1 MPFYDY
7 ICNEC
12 DHTWEEQRTVAGR
25 NVPRYNPCPN
35 CGTSEKIRLVIG
47 TPGFADPVQLGIRKP
62 DRDVVNRLNE
72 IKKNYGNQAGKSL
85 KDFNG

>member
-12 DHTWEEQRTVAGR
+12 DHTWEEQRTVASR

-35 CGTSEKIRLVIG
+35 CGTAEDIKLVIG
-47 TPGFADPVQLGIRKP
+47 TPGFADPVHL
-62 DRDVVNRLNE
+62 
-72 IKKNYGNQAGKSL
+72 
-85 KDFNG
+85 

>member
-12 DHTWEEQRTVAGR
+12 DHTWEEQRTIASR

-35 CGTSEKIRLVIG
+35 CGTSEDIKLVIG
-47 TPGFADPVQLGIRKP
+47 TPGYVDPVQLGIRRPQK
-62 DRDVVNRLNE
+62 DVVNRLNE
-72 IKKNYGNQAGKSL
+72 IKKEHGHRAGDSL
-85 KDFNG
+85 KNFRW